1 MWPFSS
7 EPAPAPPERVD
18 LAGKLFVVTGANSG
32 LGLESCKYF
41 AANGATVVMAVRTPA
56 KGEEAAKT
64 IVSATGCD
72 PARLVVMKL
81 DLTSFESTRK
91 FAEELKALKKPIDVL
106 MLNAGMTVNKR
117 ELTTDGFETT
127 FQSNHLSH
135 FLLTNLL
142 LPDMAPDG
150 RIVVLSSGA
159 HYGGKIDLENL
170 NYEKPNT
177 FGFRVYMDTKLENV
191 LFAKELARRLKQ
203 NPGLAG
209 VVAHSCH
216 PGLVATN
223 FGAGALGWLGDY
235 VFRPIVSV
243 IGRDAARGAQ
253 CQIYLAVA
261 DEAASGKPDGLYWDD
276 CKVMAPKEPEWSDA
290 ELQRTF
296 WEVSAKLAGLTETI

>member
-7 EPAPAPPERVD
+7 HPVPAPPKRVD
-18 LAGKLFVVTGANSG
+18 LAGKLIVVTGANSG

-81 DLTSFESTRK
+81 DLTSLESTRK
-91 FAEELKALKKPIDVL
+91 FADELKALGKPIDVL
-106 MLNAGMTVNKR
+106 MLNAGMMADKR
-117 ELTTDGFETT
+117 EVTADGFETT

-135 FLLTNLL
+135 FLLANLL
-142 LPDMAPDG
+142 LPAMSSDG
-150 RIVVLSSGA
+150 RIVVLSSA
-159 HYGGKIDLENL
+159 LHFNGKIELDNL

-177 FGFRVYMDTKLENV
+177 FGLRVYADTKLQNA
-191 LFAKELARRLKQ
+191 LFGKELARRLKQ
-203 NPGLAG
+203 KPALAG
-209 VVAHSCH
+209 IVAHSCH

-223 FGAGALGWLGDY
+223 FGNGTFGWLGAY
-235 VFRPIVSV
+235 FIRPLVWLV
-243 IGRDAARGAQ
+243 GRGPEQGAQ
-253 CQIYLAVA
+253 CQIYLSVA
-261 DEAASGKPDGLYWDD
+261 DEAGPGKPDGLYWDD
-276 CKVMAPKEPEWSDA
+276 CKVLPPKEPEWSDT
-290 ELQRTF
+290 ELQRRF